1 MEILWVEVNLLVIKI
16 RVKIQLLAETESC
29 PLYSQ
34 FIHFILIFAKENENL
49 GSRHR
54 A

>member
-1 MEILWVEVNLLVIKI
+1 MGILWVEVNLLVIKTQI
-16 RVKIQLLAETESC
+16 GVHLLAETEPC

-34 FIHFILIFAKENENL
+34 FIHFILISANENENM